1 MFLPGTRWLSQDT
14 GWHHLSDLDS
24 WLTTRKKQVTSNPA
38 SIIPR
43 SKFYCADLQE
53 QISFEGLCL
62 AEPWVMMTMLCHV
75 GAWGPWGGQYI
86 TVGPTKTSS
95 QAQSTKCGEIQ
106 YQTVIQFLSI
116 FVKLEKEVQCRKR
129 TES

>member
-1 MFLPGTRWLSQDT
+1 MG
-14 GWHHLSDLDS
+14 
-24 WLTTRKKQVTSNPA
+24 N
-38 SIIPR
+38 
-43 SKFYCADLQE
+43 
-53 QISFEGLCL
+53 
-62 AEPWVMMTMLCHV
+62 V

-86 TVGPTKTSS
+86 TVGPMKTSS